1 MSLTLDR
8 KAFIDIL
15 TEGQGDIGAVMQPS
29 PSGLW
34 VCLIARPNLVQTAGA
49 FTGAPTGPLA
59 VSVLSD
65 LISRVTDAV
74 LEEVPEVAEPTGSD
88 AGAIIAAARAG
99 STGGRQGE
107 EVGFATDS
115 PVEGDGFE
123 PSVPER
129 ENLSLRI
136 VPQGVV

>member
-1 MSLTLDR
+1 MTNYTIVGSRSTAMPIRIPSLNAKTR
-8 KAFIDIL
+8 
-15 TEGQGDIGAVMQPS
+15 Q
-29 PSGLW
+29 
-34 VCLIARPNLVQTAGA
+34 IARLNLVQTAGA
-49 FTGAPTGPLA
+49 LTGAPTGPLA

-115 PVEGDGFE
+115 PLGGDGLE
-123 PSVPER
+123 LPVPR
-129 ENLSLRI
+129 
-136 VPQGVV
+136 